1 MAGFLMVVIIGSL
14 GTVSMGGTSF
24 LAEPELDTFSNY
36 VKMSF
41 LGGKRGGKGI
51 KKGWKVPKVA
61 SHLIGS
67 TNVQSETVSHAH
79 NALLK

>member
-1 MAGFLMVVIIGSL
+1 MIVIIVIIMVVIIGSL

-41 LGGKRGGKGI
+41 LGG
-51 KKGWKVPKVA
+51 
-61 SHLIGS
+61 IG
-67 TNVQSETVSHAH
+67 T
-79 NALLK
+79 